1 MIVEIN
7 GQQVELDDSFGSMTP
22 AQQESMINEVASHMG
37 QNTQNQPQ
45 RSEPTQ
51 SSDSISPVTGAIYGG
66 MIGAIPATAIGATNA
81 LGAGAKVL
89 GNAFRDTN
97 IPTPT
102 STAPTAQAPIPYP
115 EPVQPATVPQAA
127 SAAPIATEAEPIVHG
142 GEKWNKKLTG
152 VHVPGSQMA
161 KEDLAIA
168 EQMAKT
174 VGRGGELAGGEIK
187 NGVMRG
193 PKSLAEMKADIVA
206 QQAAEKAKLLHESR
220 IAQAARD
227 AEITNEA
234 QRRAVDYLNSKQVAP
249 KPTAMQ
255 RLGQLG
261 EHLTP
266 TGVAGKALN
275 SVAPILSMAGAGAEG
290 VDAYNRFNHG
300 DYGRGVIS
308 GLGALGSAAS
318 MLPNKYARGLG
329 TAAATAAPVINA
341 GLDKLLGREG
351 YADGG
356 AVQHFDKGGSALEAA
371 APLIKSGVNEVAP
384 WVKKRMQTVTD
395 PFRMAFPGIY
405 KRPDVIAAEAAARVA
420 PENPALSRLFG
431 VTRDDLYQM
440 GKNRVG
446 NVPGVLPGAAAN
458 PKGSASATGVMN
470 KRNANRIV
478 DVLGESEKYPELV
491 KGMDP
496 WYIMD
501 PAFNRLKELVGPEEA
516 IKQYNQLNHL
526 TGMASP
532 GSNVL
537 TEMNRGTAANYL
549 ANQGRFDDFLKYA
562 GKSNNPSAPAD
573 MQSILGHPYHMTA
586 QGKPMQQYLETGSI
600 QMKSPKVPVYIQSS
614 GVPETG
620 FQTDI
625 PVGDAHWSRAV
636 GLADTRGGE
645 SSYGA
650 SVSNPEMA
658 QLAPWWRDKIAARV
672 GLESV
677 PAQARA
683 WGAFSPQTGVD
694 SPIGAPKLELLA
706 GKIMETADRMGI
718 TPEAARD
725 MVLTG
730 KAYAGKKEGGLAHLK
745 EAA

>member
-97 IPTPT
+97 SPTPT

-127 SAAPIATEAEPIVHG
+127 SAEPVAAEAEPIVHG

-193 PKSLAEMKADIVA
+193 PKSLAEMKADIAA

-255 RLGQLG
+255 RIGQLG

-266 TGVAGKALN
+266 TGVAGKTLN

-351 YADGG
+351 YAE
-356 AVQHFDKGGSALEAA
+356 GGSIQNFDSGGIAA
-371 APLIKSGVNEVAP
+371 AKKLAP
-384 WVKKRMQTVTD
+384 WVKALGHSAHEFGEQVPVKLSDWAQNYMGHWIVPTQAD
-395 PFRMAFPGIY
+395 RMA
-405 KRPDVIAAEAAARVA
+405 
-420 PENPALSRLFG
+420 G
-431 VTRDDLYQM
+431 VGGPSYS
-440 GKNRVG
+440 
-446 NVPGVLPGAAAN
+446 AN
-458 PKGSASATGVMN
+458 Q
-470 KRNANRIV
+470 
-478 DVLGESEKYPELV
+478 LV
-491 KGMDP
+491 K
-496 WYIMD
+496 
-501 PAFNRLKELVGPEEA
+501 PE
-516 IKQYNQLNHL
+516 Y
-526 TGMASP
+526 
-532 GSNVL
+532 
-537 TEMNRGTAANYL
+537 AN
-549 ANQGRFDDFLKYA
+549 
-562 GKSNNPSAPAD
+562 
-573 MQSILGHPYHMTA
+573 
-586 QGKPMQQYLETGSI
+586 
-600 QMKSPKVPVYIQSS
+600 
-614 GVPETG
+614 
-620 FQTDI
+620 
-625 PVGDAHWSRAV
+625 
-636 GLADTRGGE
+636 
-645 SSYGA
+645 
-650 SVSNPEMA
+650 
-658 QLAPWWRDKIAARV
+658 
-672 GLESV
+672 
-677 PAQARA
+677 RA
-683 WGAFSPQTGVD
+683 WGSGQSATATGIANLAKDPRFGGPNNQIFTPLLGSPEMHQSNQLVYDQLLKQFYKDPSKLVDPQTSNLTELANKINNHVRTGGMTPSGNMSFD
-694 SPIGAPKLELLA
+694 PIPDFDVTNKNMLKKLGQTFDTRRDIANYVFGAQGIGSRKSQIIPYEQMLKEMSDPMVAGAAPFSIGPRAFKLT
-706 GKIMETADRMGI
+706 GNV
-718 TPEAARD
+718 EAAPRPD
-725 MVLTG
+725 LNAAYPYQLHGEDLNVTYTPTPSQIALQDFGTQWRKDTG
-730 KAYAGKKEGGLAHLK
+730 NTAPLKSGALRNPGYYEHTLGYTPTGSSQRVYPRQEITDNYIKNLQSEGFKQGGLAHLK